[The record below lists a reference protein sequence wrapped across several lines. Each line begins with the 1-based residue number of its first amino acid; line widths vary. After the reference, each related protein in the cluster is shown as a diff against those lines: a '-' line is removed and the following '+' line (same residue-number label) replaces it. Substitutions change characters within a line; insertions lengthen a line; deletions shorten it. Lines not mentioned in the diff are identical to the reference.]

1 MVCWNRHQCIFWH
14 GYWVSDMANSSNFQ
28 QEDTAKHMLVFYMC
42 IWCKYLSVL
51 VLDDTT
57 HDKMPIQLIIAWTW
71 CFRDMHFL
79 FNFFNHSLIQSLGL
93 SQHQRITLIKGFLGP
108 TYIRAG
114 WGHSQQQN
122 FLSVMES
129 LECHLSLIKRQG
141 KA

>member
-1 MVCWNRHQCIFWH
+1 LKQTPMHILTWILGVRHGQF
-14 GYWVSDMANSSNFQ
+14 FQ
-28 QEDTAKHMLVFYMC
+28 FSTRRHCQTHVGFYMY